1 MIPNEILDTLRQLR
15 HRIRRYVLVE
25 GIAIVVAALCLFF
38 WLTFGADSA
47 YFAVRKLELP
57 AWFRRLALLAAV
69 CSATFLIATWIFG
82 RYFRGFGQRALALVL
97 ERRFPQLDDRL
108 ITAIDL
114 SDSPQATAS
123 PVSSALTQRT
133 LADAASSL
141 RNLDLGKVFYPRPLR
156 KVLTVAAVLLMS
168 VVAFSAIH
176 ASGVQRWYNA
186 FVLGQE
192 GYWEPYRQSL
202 MTVHVVAQPGDRV
215 RQFDDALVY
224 KHPRGSDLTLVAT
237 SPEGKLVPE
246 RVSLSY
252 RAYASGGT
260 ARGSVTM
267 TRTGDREFRQS
278 LSRVIENHDLW
289 VSGGDFINPRPY
301 RIQVVDL
308 PKIDALQ
315 LVCDYPTYTGMD
327 SLEDQPVA
335 IVGTQAS
342 LPMETKFWLEA
353 KLNKPIR
360 AAWIRTKAF
369 EIETRAQDPGG
380 SQSPPRPP
388 RTLTILPG
396 EMTRGETV
404 PLPGEG
410 PWISSDGLTLR
421 VPLEVTAKAATSLVE
436 IAEGKRSLAADEFI
450 PLPSDATLQI
460 SMEDIDE
467 VISPEPIPLTIAGI
481 VDREPVVEAKLA
493 GVGSAITRTASVPL
507 VGRITDDYGVAR
519 AEFGVKVDEAPEFTV
534 RPISQPPRGEK
545 EFVLKGAEDDRSER
559 FNVLN
564 LDLRE
569 GQKFALTLFGQD
581 ADAINGPHRAHGEVY
596 SFSIVSPEDLLA
608 RLYDK
613 ELNLRLRFEQIIE
626 ETQRLRDDL
635 DKHLQK
641 AQQREGLRGM
651 PSTDPAGK
659 ETLAQLEIDVRACAE
674 RMLLL
679 ERKNHTEC
687 RSIELAFRDIREEMV
702 NNRVDTAS
710 LLERIDDG
718 ILAPF
723 TTLNSQSYPAL
734 DEHLGIFRLQEE
746 RKQDPRSEMEISL
759 RELDGMLERM
769 KQVLS
774 VMQRRET
781 VNELIKSLQD
791 ILDRQK
797 KIRDETIK
805 QQQREAFEKL
815 GLP

>member
-15 HRIRRYVLVE
+15 QRIRRYVLLE

-57 AWFRRLALLAAV
+57 AWFRRLAILAAA
-69 CSATFLIATWIFG
+69 CSAVFLIATWIFG

-114 SDSPQATAS
+114 SGTPQATAS
-123 PVSSALTQRT
+123 PVSSVLTQRT
-133 LADAASSL
+133 IADAALSL
-141 RNLDLGKVFYPRPLR
+141 RNLDLGKVFDPRPLR
-156 KVLTVAAVLLMS
+156 QVLTVAAVLLTS
-168 VVAFSAIH
+168 VFAFGAIH
-176 ASGVQRWYNA
+176 TSGVQRWFSA
-186 FVLGQE
+186 FILGQD

-202 MTVHVVAQPGDRV
+202 MAVHVIAQPGDRV
-215 RQFDDALVY
+215 RTFDEALVY

-289 VSGGDFINPRPY
+289 VTGGDFINPRPY
-301 RIQVVDL
+301 RIEVVDL

-315 LVCDYPTYTGMD
+315 LVCDYPAYTGMD
-327 SLEDQPVA
+327 SLEDKPVA
-335 IVGTQAS
+335 VVGTQAS

-360 AAWIRTKAF
+360 TAWVRTKAF
-369 EIETRAQDPGG
+369 ETASRLEGTAGERTDLTVFASEEEEGG
-380 SQSPPRPP
+380 TMAVPASQ
-388 RTLTILPG
+388 
-396 EMTRGETV
+396 
-404 PLPGEG
+404 
-410 PWISSDGLTLR
+410 PWIGDGGLSFR
-421 VPLEVTAKAATSLVE
+421 IPLHITPRAGKDLLDLVS
-436 IAEGKRSLAADEFI
+436 GRKPDGVGGFI
-450 PLPSDATLQI
+450 PLPPDSVLQI
-460 SMEDIDE
+460 SFEDIDE
-467 VISPEPIPLTIAGI
+467 IVSPEPTPLTIAGI
-481 VDREPVVEAKLA
+481 VDREPAVEVKLN
-493 GVGSAITRTASVPL
+493 GVGSAVTRTASVPL
-507 VGRITDDYGVAR
+507 VGRITDDYGVAK
-519 AEFGVKVDEAPEFTV
+519 AEFGVKVDEAPDFTV
-534 RPISQPPRGEK
+534 RPISHLPRGEK
-545 EFVLKGAEDDRSER
+545 EFVLKGTEDDRSER
-559 FNVLN
+559 FNVLH

-581 ADAINGPHRAHGEVY
+581 GDSINGPHRSHGEVY

-613 ELNLRLRFEQIIE
+613 ELNLRLRFEQILE

-635 DKHLQK
+635 DKHLGK
-641 AQQREGLRGM
+641 AAQRETLRGM

-659 ETLAQLEIDVRACAE
+659 ETLSQLEIDVRACAE

-723 TTLNSQSYPAL
+723 AALNGASYPGL
-734 DEHLGIFRLQEE
+734 DEHLGIFRLLEE
-746 RKQDPRSEMEISL
+746 RKQDPRPEMEASL
-759 RELDGMLERM
+759 EEIDRMFERM
-769 KQVLS
+769 KQILQ

-797 KIRDETIK
+797 KIRDETIR

-815 GLP
+815 GLPGQ